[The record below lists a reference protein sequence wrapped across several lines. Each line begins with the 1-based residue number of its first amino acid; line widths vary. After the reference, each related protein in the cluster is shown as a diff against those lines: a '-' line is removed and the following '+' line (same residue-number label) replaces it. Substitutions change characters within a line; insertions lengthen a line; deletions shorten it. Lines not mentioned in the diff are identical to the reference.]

1 MISKKFIIISI
12 LLLVV
17 LSFKVLGVEEEISIA
32 ECNAFDASLCTGPCE
47 GVGGANN
54 YWCTG
59 PGTKSCDPQP
69 DWWCDCCCLDK
80 NKCLS
85 KNPDMVMAQI
95 EDRCSRCGTG
105 EEGEDGEAETV
116 IDSITRC
123 YPEEKNITINYTE
136 VYAEINSIKVNDE
149 EQLLEDEVFS
159 TKGTLSN
166 DEEFYKHFATKSF
179 SCAPKQNEDGT
190 QDEYCY
196 VDITVS
202 APNDNVKLL
211 VLDSDFASTPCA
223 ITKEFE
229 EKEECLS
236 PELVETNFKD
246 NVVRVLNN
254 EEKTIDVA
262 CDQDIMIKPFL
273 KTSSQRWT
281 EVCENPAVALIQEY
295 KTGTQEEDIRTIFDW
310 QRVDVDEWEDA
321 YLLNRAEC
329 ELQIKESS
337 VVPAYRDTELD
348 WEMVRYRENCEY
360 LPNEDKCYWIN
371 AKAGTTLKI
380 KLADATED
388 SFIELGYRN
397 CDCYCNEEEGIPCA
411 YEADTCNPEP
421 LRDLE
426 CPDILSFECD
436 KTGDWPYTPDG
447 LPSCG
452 GRGGGYS
459 GSEDVDYSD
468 WIDLG
473 IPYDVPI
480 CLGPGPTP
488 NYCARRCPVERDREK
503 ESNCFGDDV
512 VKRYYWG
519 ACVAEAS
526 CYPGYISLTGQECAQ
541 GNCVFG
547 CVWDNEC
554 LDCTG
559 RPETECYDGLIEH
572 HVWTGEPDCEC
583 ICEPD
588 CEPGETP
595 SMEPCGCISPPEEPE
610 TPPEE

>member
-1 MISKKFIIISI
+1 MISKKLIIISI
-12 LLLVV
+12 LLLVI
-17 LSFKVLGVEEEISIA
+17 LPIA
-32 ECNAFDASLCTGPCE
+32 FADWGDYGTGAGDCVSDCYSNLVDKAH
-47 GVGGANN
+47 GTTSNF
-54 YWCTG
+54 WCTG
-59 PGTKSCDPQP
+59 PNTDSP
-69 DWWCDCCCLDK
+69 DAAHWFECCCNNLEV
-80 NKCLS
+80 CVQMS
-85 KNPDMVMAQI
+85 GEAYRAACEAGEVMAPS
-95 EDRCSRCGTG
+95 ES
-105 EEGEDGEAETV
+105 TV

-179 SCAPKQNEDGT
+179 SCAPKQNEEGT
-190 QDEYCY
+190 QDKYCY

-202 APNDNVKLL
+202 VPNDNVKLL
-211 VLDSDFASTPCA
+211 VLDSDFSSTPCA
-223 ITKEFE
+223 ITKEQE

-236 PELVETNFKD
+236 PELIETNFKD
-246 NVVRVLNN
+246 NVVRVGNN
-254 EEKTIDVA
+254 EEKIINIS
-262 CDQDIMIKPFL
+262 CDQNIMINPFL
-273 KTSSQRWT
+273 KTTSQRWT
-281 EVCENPAVALIQEY
+281 AVCENPAVALIQEY
-295 KTGTQEEDIRTIFDW
+295 KTGTNEEDLKIIFDW
-310 QRVDVDEWEDA
+310 QRVDVDEWENA
-321 YLLNRAEC
+321 YFLDRDICKLEEKMNSLE
-329 ELQIKESS
+329 
-337 VVPAYRDTELD
+337 PAYRDPDLSWD
-348 WEMVRYRENCEY
+348 MARNRENCNFE
-360 LPNEDKCYWIN
+360 PVNDRCYWIE

-380 KLADATED
+380 KVADATED

-397 CDCYCNEEEGIPCA
+397 CDCYCNEKEGIPCA
-411 YEADTCNPEP
+411 YEADSCFPP
-421 LRDLE
+421 ALRDLT
-426 CPDILSFECD
+426 CPDLLSFECD
-436 KTGDWPYTPDG
+436 KTGDWPYIPDG

-473 IPYDVPI
+473 IPYDVSI

-488 NYCARRCPVERDREK
+488 NYCARTCPIERDREP
-503 ESNCFGDDV
+503 ETSCFGDDV
-512 VKRYYWG
+512 VRRYYWG

-541 GNCVFG
+541 SNCVFG

-559 RPETECYDGLIEH
+559 RPETECYDGLIPCH
-572 HVWTGEPDCEC
+572 YWTGEPTCEC
-583 ICEPD
+583 LPEVECSEGQTLNEETCTCE
-588 CEPGETP
+588 
-595 SMEPCGCISPPEEPE
+595 SPEEPE